1 MQDAWPQNTMSL
13 EKSTKS
19 KKNKVGQQ
27 NEPATRTTPN
37 RKRSEEKTDYRL
49 FFLFLNVCNESLDE
63 IMENRLQNNTNNNS
77 TAEQSTENDDG
88 IAQGIHQQWHD
99 TANNKQIKNR

>member
-1 MQDAWPQNTMSL
+1 MNLQ
-13 EKSTKS
+13 
-19 KKNKVGQQ
+19 
-27 NEPATRTTPN
+27 PAQPLTEREARRRRTIV
-37 RKRSEEKTDYRL
+37 